1 MIEFTYEIETH
12 ISLPFID
19 IILNHIDNDLNLI
32 GERISSKRNELL
44 NFYSP
49 HNIKIKSGMII

>member
-32 GERISSKRNELL
+32 GERISSKEMN
-44 NFYSP
+44 Y
-49 HNIKIKSGMII
+49 